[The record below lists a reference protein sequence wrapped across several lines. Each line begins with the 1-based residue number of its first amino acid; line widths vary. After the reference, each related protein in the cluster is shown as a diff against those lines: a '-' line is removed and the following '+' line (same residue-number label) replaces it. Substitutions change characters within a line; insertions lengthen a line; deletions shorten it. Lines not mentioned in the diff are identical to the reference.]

1 MDKMP
6 IFEYAC
12 PACRKIF
19 SFLVRNQAK
28 PGKPCC
34 PQCGGSRLKKIYSSF
49 AMVHSEESR
58 LEKMADPSF
67 FSGLDEK
74 DPRSLAQ
81 LMRKMASETGEEMDD
96 EMREVCERLEAG
108 EDPEKLE
115 AMMGG
120 GDSGGYSRDTS
131 GTLYE

>member
-1 MDKMP
+1 M
-6 IFEYAC
+6 
-12 PACRKIF
+12 
-19 SFLVRNQAK
+19 
-28 PGKPCC
+28 G
-34 PQCGGSRLKKIYSSF
+34 
-49 AMVHSEESR
+49 HSEESR
-58 LEKMADPSF
+58 MEKMADPSF

-74 DPRSLAQ
+74 DPRSLAR
-81 LMRKMASETGEEMDD
+81 LMKKMASETGEEMDD

-120 GDSGGYSRDTS
+120 GEAGGYSRDTS

>member
-1 MDKMP
+1 
-6 IFEYAC
+6 
-12 PACRKIF
+12 
-19 SFLVRNQAK
+19 
-28 PGKPCC
+28 
-34 PQCGGSRLKKIYSSF
+34 
-49 AMVHSEESR
+49 MVHSEETR

-74 DPRSLAQ
+74 DPRSLAR

-96 EMREVCERLEAG
+96 EMKEVCERLEAG

-120 GDSGGYSRDTS
+120 GEAPGAGGYSRDSS